1 MRARSFALALL
12 FVVFLALLENPPRAP
27 EVHAGASPLSS
38 DWDGTSELVELLRGL
53 GYDVY
58 VVTDWARAYSYIKEL
73 DPENVLVIVISPEAP
88 YTEREVRYVLSAL
101 AMARGS
107 ASMVVGD
114 EGPYSD
120 RLLRALGGVVTIN
133 HREVAAN
140 LEGEPF
146 PVALLVTPSGG
157 VYKLVLNY
165 AATLRINDSAN
176 VSGVTLAGDV
186 VAAYYR
192 AKLADAGRSVEV
204 YVVSDGS
211 LFINHSLRLNSTA
224 YDYRGF
230 IQDLVTSLAPEAES
244 TAILVEGSKYPTV
257 IGLGSLDVSS
267 LLSDPARL
275 LTLIGVMLHPYVWF
289 PQFADAARSL
299 EAKLLWYV
307 KLESAL
313 AIGVSLLLAV
323 LVYKALSRALG
334 LRAKYSGGL
343 VSEAPDETL
352 NPPYEVDIV
361 VDTELRRRVSTGR
374 VRFDKSDFMPLYAL
388 VDSTLRRTVGSGLRD
403 GDAVDRIANL
413 TGLDRRDVLR
423 YVSKMNRLRAKVE
436 GRKLLPIVLSW
447 NRVVREMLEE
457 SNSILERLGTSL
469 VEAKG
474 VEYVVRRR

>member
-12 FVVFLALLENPPRAP
+12 FVAFLALLENPPRVP

-58 VVTDWARAYSYIKEL
+58 VVTDWARAYSYVKEL
-73 DPENVLVIVISPEAP
+73 SPENVLVIVISPEAP
-88 YTEREVRYVLSAL
+88 YTEREVQYVLSVL
-101 AMARGS
+101 AMARDS

-114 EGPYSD
+114 EGPYSN
-120 RLLRALGGVVTIN
+120 RLLRALGGVVAIN
-133 HREVAAN
+133 HRKAATSP
-140 LEGEPF
+140 EGEPF

-165 AATLRINDSAN
+165 AAALRINNGVN
-176 VSGVTLAGDV
+176 VSGVTLTGDV
-186 VAAYYR
+186 VAAHYR

-230 IQDLVTSLAPEAES
+230 VQDLVTSLAPEAES
-244 TAILVEGSKYPTV
+244 TTILVEGSKYPTV
-257 IGLGSLDVSS
+257 VGLGSLDVSS
-267 LLSDPARL
+267 LLSDPTRL

-313 AIGVSLLLAV
+313 AIGVSLLFAV

-334 LRAKYSGGL
+334 LRAKYSG
-343 VSEAPDETL
+343 APDETL

-374 VRFDKSDFMPLYAL
+374 VRFNKSDFMPLYAL
-388 VDSTLRRTVGSGLRD
+388 VDSTLRKTVGSGLQE
-403 GDAVDRIANL
+403 GDVVDRIANL
-413 TGLDRRDVLR
+413 TGLDRRSVLR

-436 GRKLLPIVLSW
+436 RRKLLPIVLSW
-447 NRVVREMLEE
+447 NGVVKEMLEE

-469 VEAKG
+469 VKARG